1 MNEVVFLGLGV
12 LVGVILGWLMGVRKG
27 VHRVQAQVMDLLRA
41 FRTGNPPSKED
52 PLPGEIPALGEL
64 RAFLG
69 KKTWARGGEDPSGGP
84 ALERM
89 AQYLKSRVE
98 DPLTQ
103 ALEEEDRELRV
114 WVQSV
119 VEAVED
125 MRFFLQTPAA
135 GAPKVTANLVDLVGE
150 VTQEFSPDL
159 AVRLK
164 VDAPPGPLRIQ
175 VDPEPLKDALFLIL
189 HNAGEFGDGGTVD
202 LTLRKTED
210 AVHIVVRDNGPGFTA
225 EALIKAMDPFYST
238 TSAGLGLGL
247 PYARAAVKGQGG
259 EMILRNVDEGGAEVE
274 IVLPQE

>member
-1 MNEVVFLGLGV
+1 MNEAVFLGLG
-12 LVGVILGWLMGVRKG
+12 LVVGGILGWVMGARKG
-27 VHRVQAQVMDLLRA
+27 VRRVQTQVEDLLRA
-41 FRTGNPPSKED
+41 FRTGNPLSNQD
-52 PLPGEIPALGEL
+52 GLPGEIPAIGEL

-69 KKTWARGGEDPSGGP
+69 KKTRVQDGEDPSGGP

-103 ALEEEDRELRV
+103 ALEEEDQELRV

-119 VEAVED
+119 VDAVED
-125 MRFFLQTPAA
+125 MRFFLQAPEA

-159 AVRLK
+159 GVRLK
-164 VDAPPGPLRIQ
+164 VDAPPGPLRLQ

-202 LTLRKTED
+202 MTLRKTEE
-210 AVHIVVRDNGPGFTA
+210 AVHILVRDHGPGFTA

-238 TSAGLGLGL
+238 TPAGLGLGL

-259 EMILRNVDEGGAEVE
+259 DVILRNAEEGGGEVE